1 MLCCPGY
8 SQDLESIQAVRLRLG
23 RSEGLTTTFP
33 VTLRIAFD
41 LDGVLADMES
51 ELLRQA
57 EVVFGER
64 MARKL
69 QVRAE
74 ALGPN
79 MPEPSNDDIAD
90 ATDPIGV
97 ADDTLAATTPPLV
110 KLNMTSRQQRR
121 LWRHIAT
128 IENFWELLTEI
139 EPGTIARLARVA
151 AERQWEIIFL
161 TKRPQTAG
169 ATAQVQSQRWL
180 ESKGFSLP
188 SVYVVQGSRGRIAA
202 ALGLDIV
209 IDDRPENCLDVV
221 ADSPAKAVLV
231 WREDKQALPAA
242 ANRLGIGVAHS
253 VMECLDILVTI
264 DSRPPRDSTIVGR
277 VKRFLRSG
285 EASDT

>member
-1 MLCCPGY
+1 
-8 SQDLESIQAVRLRLG
+8 
-23 RSEGLTTTFP
+23 

-57 EVVFGER
+57 EIVFGER

-69 QVRAE
+69 QERAE

-79 MPEPSNDDIAD
+79 TTEPSNDGIAD
-90 ATDPIGV
+90 AADLIGV
-97 ADDTLAATTPPLV
+97 AHDTLAATTPPLV

-128 IENFWELLTEI
+128 IENFWELLAEI

-221 ADSPAKAVLV
+221 ADSTAKAVLV

-253 VMECLDILVTI
+253 VMECLDILVTV
-264 DSRPPRDSTIVGR
+264 DSRPPRDSTIVGH
-277 VKRFLRSG
+277 VKRFLRSR